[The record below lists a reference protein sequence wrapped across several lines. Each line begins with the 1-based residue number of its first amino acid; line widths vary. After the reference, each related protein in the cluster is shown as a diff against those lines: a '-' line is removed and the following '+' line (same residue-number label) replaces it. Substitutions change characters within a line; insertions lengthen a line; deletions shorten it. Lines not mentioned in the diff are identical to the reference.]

1 MLRFHFLALAEV
13 ISQLYTPSSAIVTLK
28 IIRVICPLTQVTL
41 TLELKGGSTLT
52 NGVAGTTVATVI
64 LTPNS
69 KDIEMGSCARVN
81 VQFSRLLVDPLES
94 CTLFV

>member
-1 MLRFHFLALAEV
+1 MLRLHFLALAEV
-13 ISQLYTPSSAIVTLK
+13 ISQLYTPSSAVVTLK
-28 IIRVICPLTQVTL
+28 IIRVICPQVTL

-81 VQFSRLLVDPLES
+81 VQFSRLLIDPLES
-94 CTLFV
+94 CTLLV